1 MLLRPLA
8 MAFRIKK
15 EEKRKGLFN
24 LSMDKNNSNSKSLPA
39 QASKEIKGI
48 VTIEGKAQPRPKRS

>member
-1 MLLRPLA
+1 

-39 QASKEIKGI
+39 QATKEIKGI